1 MTQPL
6 RVKIYATALVMILI
20 MAGVLFMGTRQYQ
33 LRRDHHQ
40 IINQSEEL
48 LFSFALIR
56 ERMLAAMLAGKYA
69 ELPLISGELE
79 KFHSRLSTFAKNP
92 LIPAE
97 YRINFAGQIDLSGL
111 ILALRKGDGPFN
123 KKELAKV
130 NAESRRF
137 AERLMALDRLLVD
150 YAKSKLI
157 DFQNVAIGALAMVIF
172 IVVNLLVM
180 GQRSVVTPL
189 LKLLQQVREI
199 SGGRRQKVSLQA
211 CRASQEV
218 AVLAEAFQG
227 LIDQRMSNI
236 SEWSR
241 LERVM
246 YAVHRAGT
254 ACGGAESINKLFKE
268 VSRALLFNEDYCL
281 VWIGI
286 PDEEGNDLQPLLAD
300 GVAAATDQRGE
311 ACLGLMLAEGKEAG
325 RQQEPAIRAFH
336 EGQAVVDRD
345 ILAGVPKGYLKDS
358 PLATGRADCA
368 ALPLVWEGHIYGV
381 ISIYSGEE
389 NSFEDEE
396 MKLLNKMASDVA
408 LGLSYI
414 EVKNSCRYV
423 PATLRATRMAALG
436 ELCTGIAHEV
446 NNLSNGIINYAQVLV
461 DEEHDGEGAIAENEV
476 PLNTIISEGER
487 IAEIARKLLF
497 YGSEEEQSR
506 EFVDIDTIIQDV
518 LVLISHHLKI
528 EGISFKV
535 ESVGD
540 LPEVPL
546 RVQDI
551 HLVLMLLLN
560 RARKSLNLKYPEKS
574 LEKGMEITSL
584 LEEEDGRKYLQVRI
598 ADHGTALDPET
609 IAVVLG
615 DDPAA
620 EITDNETARNL
631 KVCRELIEKGH
642 RGRFAV
648 GSGVDGQTLTSFSLP
663 IQTGH
668 Q

>member
-20 MAGVLFMGTRQYQ
+20 MTGVLFMGVRQYQ
-33 LRRDHHQ
+33 LRQDHHQ
-40 IINQSEEL
+40 IISQSEEL
-48 LFSFALIR
+48 LFSFAIIR
-56 ERMLAAMLAGKYA
+56 ERMLTAMLAAKYA
-69 ELPLISGELE
+69 ELPLIATELE
-79 KFHSRLSTFAKNP
+79 KFHSRLANFAKNP

-97 YRINFAGQIDLSGL
+97 YRLNFAGQIDLSGL
-111 ILALRKGDGPFN
+111 ILALQKGDGPLS
-123 KKELAKV
+123 KKEVAEV

-150 YAKSKLI
+150 YAKSRLI
-157 DFQNVAIGALAMVIF
+157 DFQNVAIGALALVIF
-172 IVVNLLVM
+172 IVVNLLVL

-199 SGGRRQKVSLQA
+199 SGGRRQKVNLQA
-211 CRASQEV
+211 CKASEEV

-254 ACGGAESINKLFKE
+254 ACGGADSIDKLFKD

-300 GVAAATDQRGE
+300 GVAATTDQRGE
-311 ACLGLMLAEGKEAG
+311 ACLGLMLAEGKEVG
-325 RQQEPAIRAFH
+325 RQREPAIRAFH
-336 EGQAVVDRD
+336 QGQVVVDRD

-368 ALPLVWEGHIYGV
+368 ALPLIWEGHIYGV
-381 ISIYSGEE
+381 ISIYSGVE

-423 PATLRATRMAALG
+423 PASLRATRMAALG

-461 DEEHDGEGAIAENEV
+461 DEEDDGEGVIAEHEV
-476 PLNTIISEGER
+476 PLHGIISEGER

-497 YGSEEEQSR
+497 YGSEEEQTR
-506 EFVDIDTIIQDV
+506 EFVDLDTIIQDV
-518 LVLISHHLKI
+518 LVLISHNLKI

-535 ESVGD
+535 ETVGD

-551 HLVLMLLLN
+551 HLVMMLLLN
-560 RARKSLNLKYPEKS
+560 RARKSLNRKYPEKS
-574 LEKGMEITSL
+574 LEKRLEITSL

-598 ADHGTALDPET
+598 VDHGIALESET
-609 IAVVLG
+609 ITVVLG
-615 DDPAA
+615 DGPAA
-620 EITDNETARNL
+620 EITDNETARDL

-648 GSGVDGQTLTSFSLP
+648 GSGIDGQTLTSFSLP
-663 IQTGH
+663 VQTGH